1 MKIYDCFTFFNELD
15 LLEMRLNILNN
26 YVDYFVLVEA
36 TKTFSGKP
44 KELYYLKNKEKF
56 NKFSH
61 KIIHITVDDM
71 PEIKDNNRWEL
82 ESFQRNAI
90 IRGLTNCQSDDV
102 ILISDIDEIPDP
114 EKFEL
119 MKDILL
125 KRNTYHP
132 PNFLKKFFKNCFF
145 TSKNK
150 FLKKISKISL
160 SYFLVIF
167 KTMCFYYYLNGY
179 INSNWLGTSAVLYRN
194 LVEIFNS
201 KPQLIREISRS
212 RFRLN
217 IIKGGWHFSYLGTP
231 ESISLKIKSFAH
243 SEYDNKYFT
252 DVELIRKRIEK
263 GKDIVERRGIKV
275 KYIPID
281 NRWPKFILENLEKY
295 RKFIKI

>member
-1 MKIYDCFTFFNELD
+1 
-15 LLEMRLNILNN
+15 
-26 YVDYFVLVEA
+26 
-36 TKTFSGKP
+36 
-44 KELYYLKNKEKF
+44 
-56 NKFSH
+56 
-61 KIIHITVDDM
+61 
-71 PEIKDNNRWEL
+71 
-82 ESFQRNAI
+82 
-90 IRGLTNCQSDDV
+90 
-102 ILISDIDEIPDP
+102 
-114 EKFEL
+114 
-119 MKDILL
+119 
-125 KRNTYHP
+125 
-132 PNFLKKFFKNCFF
+132 
-145 TSKNK
+145 
-150 FLKKISKISL
+150 
-160 SYFLVIF
+160 
-167 KTMCFYYYLNGY
+167 MCFYYYLNGY

>member
-150 FLKKISKISL
+150 FLKKSRK
-160 SYFLVIF
+160 YHFLIF
-167 KTMCFYYYLNGY
+167 
-179 INSNWLGTSAVLYRN
+179 W
-194 LVEIFNS
+194 
-201 KPQLIREISRS
+201 
-212 RFRLN
+212 
-217 IIKGGWHFSYLGTP
+217 
-231 ESISLKIKSFAH
+231 
-243 SEYDNKYFT
+243 
-252 DVELIRKRIEK
+252 
-263 GKDIVERRGIKV
+263 
-275 KYIPID
+275 
-281 NRWPKFILENLEKY
+281 
-295 RKFIKI
+295 